1 VIKKRDYEQ
10 IPGRGKDKE
19 GKKKKKKNP
28 GKVKA
33 YHIVKLAHPR
43 V

>member
-19 GKKKKKKNP
+19 GKKKKKKKTQ
-28 GKVKA
+28 GK
-33 YHIVKLAHPR
+33 
-43 V
+43 